1 MLNAKTVASVIKESP
16 ERAEELGTRLGKLLK
31 ELHGTDADTKVLR
44 DMLAVYRERAAAMD
58 KYYTAEETEKIKS
71 LYALLPEKKTLVHG
85 DFHAKNVMLMNDEL
99 VFIDMGDVGYGN
111 PFLDLGGTYLAM
123 VRIGKIRPEM
133 SEIYVGMN
141 YELCKT
147 VWKALTDEYFGED
160 AETGRKLAEIYGEA
174 KYSLTPHIYTKFN
187 EEMLK
192 NFIAGARINGL
203 INPEFDI
210 SAAKEYFD
218 KKTE

>member
-1 MLNAKTVASVIKESP
+1 MF
-16 ERAEELGTRLGKLLK
+16 
-31 ELHGTDADTKVLR
+31 
-44 DMLAVYRERAAAMD
+44 
-58 KYYTAEETEKIKS
+58 
-71 LYALLPEKKTLVHG
+71 HG
-85 DFHAKNVMLMNDEL
+85 DFHSKNVMLMNDEL

-218 KKTE
+218 KKTK